1 MSNEIISL
9 ADRVP
14 FLKTFITSCE
24 SSAVADPLAL
34 APPLVLEFTAPL
46 AVGTLEPI
54 AFEFVAVPVPV
65 AVAVPAVAVAVP
77 LARD

>member
-34 APPLVLEFTAPL
+34 APPLELEFTAPL

-54 AFEFVAVPVPV
+54 AFESLAVPVSV
-65 AVAVPAVAVAVP
+65 LAVAVP